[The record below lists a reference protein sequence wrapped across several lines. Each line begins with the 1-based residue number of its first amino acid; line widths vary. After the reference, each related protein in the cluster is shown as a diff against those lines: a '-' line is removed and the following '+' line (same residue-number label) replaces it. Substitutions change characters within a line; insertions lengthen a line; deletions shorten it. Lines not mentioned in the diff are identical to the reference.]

1 MTALG
6 KLVLEIVILTMQ
18 KDRHHDVRR
27 IESLSLGLLIDRYP
41 AVDSIA
47 RESAATKSV
56 NVGLSS
62 GFFSQQL
69 VIISNLF
76 V

>member
-1 MTALG
+1 
-6 KLVLEIVILTMQ
+6 MQ
-18 KDRHHDVRR
+18 KDWHHDVRR
-27 IESLSLGLLIDRYP
+27 IESLSLVLLIDRYP

-47 RESAATKSV
+47 RESKATKSV

-76 V
+76 T